1 MTVWVSA
8 HARHKLLG
16 ESVRLVPRVISD
28 SPLVFKT
35 DAPHVSALEDL
46 ESAPRPSI
54 HGHRWERFF
63 SSSPIHIN
71 VLNSAGDVPS
81 KRTEDKSR

>member
-1 MTVWVSA
+1 MECVSVTVWVSA

-16 ESVRLVPRVISD
+16 ESVRLVPRAISD

-46 ESAPRPSI
+46 ENAHKPSI
-54 HGHRWERFF
+54 RGHR
-63 SSSPIHIN
+63 
-71 VLNSAGDVPS
+71 
-81 KRTEDKSR
+81 